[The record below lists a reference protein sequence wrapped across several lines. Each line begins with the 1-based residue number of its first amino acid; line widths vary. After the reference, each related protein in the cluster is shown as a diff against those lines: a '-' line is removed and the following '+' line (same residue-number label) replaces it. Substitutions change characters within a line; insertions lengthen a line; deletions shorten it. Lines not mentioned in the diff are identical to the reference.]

1 MSLVFVKDGNI
12 YTLGHTCECKELFS
26 FIFVARI
33 KASFLNKFK
42 LLTLNLKW
50 EVCKSRALSKVFTSH
65 RLSWQ
70 GRGQTTV
77 SDAGIVQLKGDC
89 VD

>member
-1 MSLVFVKDGNI
+1 MSLVFVKDGHI
-12 YTLGHTCECKELFS
+12 YTLGHTCERKELFS

-50 EVCKSRALSKVFTSH
+50 EVCKSPALSEVFPSH
-65 RLSWQ
+65 RVSWREG
-70 GRGQTTV
+70 GRGGQTTV
-77 SDAGIVQLKGDC
+77 SDAGV
-89 VD
+89 V